1 MTLETEFI
9 SDILFVFFV
18 LFQEEKVLKSDIE
31 ETKLSTNDTTVTIEI
46 GNPVK
51 NVKKEV
57 NFFVICKEHF
67 EFSVFSNW

>member
-1 MTLETEFI
+1 M
-9 SDILFVFFV
+9 FFV

-51 NVKKEV
+51 NVNKEV

-67 EFSVFSNW
+67 EFSEFSNW